1 MRETP
6 FPPELKGES
15 IERLH
20 CILLILTQHCF
31 FSNCSIFIQFPSGAT
46 SCVALAT
53 ATLSDTPLPWC
64 QSHPY
69 VNLLSVYDPQTLLF
83 HHLILTNSSL
93 PPLLAATR
101 PLLDGSRLAAAL
113 VGVAFLGT
121 EEGPM
126 AKVLRVAVSSEE
138 DEDVEFYLLN
148 GNATI
153 VASLVSVCV

>member
-1 MRETP
+1 MTLLFHR
-6 FPPELKGES
+6 
-15 IERLH
+15 
-20 CILLILTQHCF
+20 LILTN
-31 FSNCSIFIQFPSGAT
+31 S
-46 SCVALAT
+46 
-53 ATLSDTPLPWC
+53 PLPWC

-69 VNLLSVYDPQTLLF
+69 VNLLSVYDPQTVLF

-126 AKVLRVAVSSEE
+126 AKVLRVAVGS

-153 VASLVSVCV
+153 VASLVSVYVCVCVCVCV